1 LPIKEIIA
9 KSLDGEELS
18 LEEGIT
24 LFESK
29 DIITLGEGAA
39 KLAAQKHTDNIVTY
53 IVDRNINYTNVCESK
68 CLFCAFYKDEEGEG
82 GYIISKDELAAKIIE
97 TKELGG
103 IQILLQGGLNKALKI
118 EFYEDLLKFIKSF
131 DTHIH
136 AFSPPEIAFIA
147 QNSGLSVYDLLTR
160 LKEAGLGSIPGGG
173 AEILVDEI
181 RGEISP
187 GKCSSGEWLDIM
199 EEAHKLGLRTTA
211 TMMYGHI
218 ETYAQRVEH
227 LLKLRKLQARTEG
240 FTAFIP
246 WSFQEKN
253 SKLASSGSSGFD
265 YLKTVAVSRLIL
277 NNFDNLQ
284 ASWVT
289 QGGKVAQ
296 IALLFG
302 ANDMGSTMIEENVVA
317 AAGVA
322 NTITEEE
329 IRGIIKEAGFIPS
342 RRNTFYKKID

>member
-1 LPIKEIIA
+1 M
-9 KSLDGEELS
+9 
-18 LEEGIT
+18 
-24 LFESK
+24 
-29 DIITLGEGAA
+29 
-39 KLAAQKHTDNIVTY
+39 VTY
-53 IVDRNINYTNVCESK
+53 IVDRNINYTNICESK
-68 CLFCAFYKDEEGEG
+68 CLFCAFYKDEGGEG
-82 GYIISKDELAAKIIE
+82 GYVISRDDLADKIRE

-103 IQILLQGGLNKALKI
+103 IQILLQGGLNRGLKI

-131 DTHIH
+131 DIHIH
-136 AFSPPEIAFIA
+136 GFSPPEIAFIA
-147 QNSGLSVYDLLTR
+147 KNSGLSIEDTLKR

-173 AEILVDEI
+173 AEILVDEV
-181 RGEISP
+181 RGKISP
-187 GKCSSGEWLDIM
+187 CKCSAEEWLNIM
-199 EEAHKLGLRTTA
+199 AEAHKSGLRTTA

-227 LLKLRKLQARTEG
+227 LLKLRGLQAKTKG

-253 SKLASSGSSGFD
+253 TKLASSGSSGFD
-265 YLKTVAVSRLIL
+265 YLKTVAVSRLIF
-277 NNFDNLQ
+277 NNVDNIQ

-317 AAGVA
+317 AAGVC

-329 IRGIIKEAGFIPS
+329 IRKIIEGAGFVPS
-342 RRNTFYKKID
+342 RRNTFYKKIDRI